1 MENMQLI
8 SKVKNVN
15 TNLNGKKNFHQFV
28 WKLKGSPTYKNHSL
42 IISKYKFWKRII
54 VIIVRIVRLK

>member
-28 WKLKGSPTYKNHSL
+28 WKLKGSPT
-42 IISKYKFWKRII
+42 
-54 VIIVRIVRLK
+54 